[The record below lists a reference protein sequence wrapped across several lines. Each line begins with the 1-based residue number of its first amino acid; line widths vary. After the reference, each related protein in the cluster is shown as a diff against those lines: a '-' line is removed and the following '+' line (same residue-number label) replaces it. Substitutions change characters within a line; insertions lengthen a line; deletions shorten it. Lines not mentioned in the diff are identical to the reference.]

1 MESYLSGLLLLNTAW
16 LEWGG
21 TTLIATLVFVET
33 GFLLGLIIPGGE
45 TLLFTAG
52 LLCGINTLQL
62 PVGLLI
68 GLLIVAAVAG
78 DLTGFWIG
86 GKIADRLRHQPDT
99 FLFKRRYW
107 EQSENFYRKHPRWAL
122 LVGRFLP
129 IIRTFNPLLA
139 ASSGMPW
146 PRFLSL
152 TTTGCVAYITVLVMA
167 GYWLGQAFPGLGG
180 YIEYIFIGVVTLVI
194 GMLVVKAWQESRKS
208 VG

>member
-1 MESYLSGLLLLNTAW
+1 MENYLSSLLLLNTAW

-21 TTLIATLVFVET
+21 TSLIAALVFVET

-52 LLCGINTLQL
+52 LLCGVSTIQL

-86 GKIADRLRHQPDT
+86 RKIGDRLRHQPDT

-107 EQSENFYRKHPRWAL
+107 EQSENFYRKHPYWAL

-146 PRFLSL
+146 SRFLSL
-152 TTTGCVAYITVLVMA
+152 TAIGCVAYITVLVMA
-167 GYWLGQAFPGLGG
+167 GYWLGQSFPGLGQ
-180 YIEYIFIGVVTLVI
+180 YVEYIFIGVVTLVI
-194 GMLVVKAWQESRKS
+194 GALAVKAWQESRKS
-208 VG
+208 AG